1 MTKEEMIIN
10 LRNLAIECKENY
22 DKEEWLEKFIYTVC
36 EQIIEPLQEKI
47 KDLDWYKMWHKKFKK
62 EIEDLTLELETYRPT
77 KLHGNGQCKCPNC
90 GNVNWTDF
98 GFSRYK
104 GQTLCDKCLK
114 EVMQKEAK
122 KEKEL
127 QAEVDKCWREVGKM
141 CMEERKQV
149 ATEILKFAEEHSIGA
164 NIILKTFIKEEYGVE
179 L

>member
-1 MTKEEMIIN
+1 MSETVRKV
-10 LRNLAIECKENY
+10 RGLAIECRENY
-22 DKEEWLEKFIYTVC
+22 DKEEWLEKFIYAVC
-36 EQIIEPLQEKI
+36 EQIIEPLQEKT

-77 KLHGNGQCKCPNC
+77 KLHGNGQCKCSNC
-90 GNVNWTDF
+90 GNVSWTDF

-114 EVMQKEAK
+114 EVMRKEAK

-149 ATEILKFAEEHSIGA
+149 ATEILKFTEEHSIGA
-164 NIILKTFIKEEYGVE
+164 NVILKTFIKKEYGVE